1 MGVRGKRLNK
11 PILDYDEPELIDL
24 SSKEE
29 ERPKRARNT
38 EKHRELCLLGGKWL
52 RKHKFNE
59 GPICTYS
66 VVELVT
72 VQLENPD
79 VFGWDYWQTSLI
91 EVKTSHADFKR
102 DFKKKFK
109 QEGYRGVGMYRYYL
123 CPEGVIKPE
132 ELPERWGLLYE
143 KDGEI
148 TSIKVPEQF
157 PNEEVNGMGQ
167 VTILSSIMRRLGMYG
182 KVYDFRKEKNK

>member
-1 MGVRGKRLNK
+1 MGVKGKRLNK
-11 PILDYDEPELIDL
+11 SILDYDEPKLINPL
-24 SSKEE
+24 EIQE
-29 ERPKRARNT
+29 NTPKRARNT
-38 EKHRELCLLGGKWL
+38 QKHRELCELGGKWL
-52 RKHKFNE
+52 RNHKFNE

-91 EVKTSHADFKR
+91 EVKTSRADFKK

-109 QEGYRGVGMYRYYL
+109 QEGYLGVGMYRYYL
-123 CPEGVIKPE
+123 CPEGLIKPE

-148 TSIKVPEQF
+148 ISIKVPEQF

-167 VTILSSIMRRLGMYG
+167 VTILSSIMRRMGMYG
-182 KVYDFRKEKNK
+182 KVYDFRKEKKK

>member
-1 MGVRGKRLNK
+1 MGVKGKRSNK
-11 PILDYDEPELIDL
+11 PILDYDEPEMVNPSDE
-24 SSKEE
+24 KEKV
-29 ERPKRARNT
+29 PKRARNT
-38 EKHRELCLLGGKWL
+38 QKHRELCELGGKWL
-52 RKHKFNE
+52 RNHKFNE

-91 EVKTSHADFKR
+91 EVKTSRADFKK

-109 QEGYRGVGMYRYYL
+109 QEGYLGVGMYRYYL
-123 CPEGVIKPE
+123 CPEGLIKSE

-148 TSIKVPEQF
+148 ISIKVPEQF

-167 VTILSSIMRRLGMYG
+167 VTILSSIMRRMGMYG
-182 KVYDFRKEKNK
+182 KVYDFRKEKKK

>member
-1 MGVRGKRLNK
+1 MGVRGKRQNK
-11 PILDYDEPELIDL
+11 AILDYDEPEMVNPFDE
-24 SSKEE
+24 KEKA
-29 ERPKRARNT
+29 PKRARNT
-38 EKHRELCLLGGKWL
+38 QKHRELCELGGKWL
-52 RKHKFNE
+52 RNHKFNE

-91 EVKTSHADFKR
+91 EVKTSRADFKR
-102 DFKKKFK
+102 DCKKKFK
-109 QEGYRGVGMYRYYL
+109 QEGYLGVGMYRYYL
-123 CPEGVIKPE
+123 CPEGLIKPE

-148 TSIKVPEQF
+148 ISIKVPEQF

-167 VTILSSIMRRLGMYG
+167 VTILSSIMRRMGMYG
-182 KVYDFRKEKNK
+182 KVYDFRKEKKK